1 MAKGEVV
8 ESNVVA
14 RILTVLGYILLLPLF
29 PLAVKIVQEY
39 ERGVI
44 FRLGRLQGAKG
55 PGLFIILPIVDRMV
69 KMDLRV
75 FTLDVPSQEIITRD
89 NVTVKVDAVIYF
101 RVVNPEDAVVK
112 VENYFRATALIAQ
125 TTLRSTIGQSELDTL
140 LSHRDE
146 INQRLQIAIDEATE
160 PWGIKVSMVEV
171 RDVLLAPEMVRSM
184 ARQAEAERER
194 RAKVIHAEGELQASE
209 KLAEAGRIIA
219 ASPGTLQLRYLQTLT
234 EIASERN
241 STILFPLPIDLIQ
254 SFLTRVG
261 ASAAAAQPATSR
273 AARAA
278 ASPKATAGC
287 RPIGGRPAVVYSRS
301 VTSPA
306 AMVTRLPSGRRR
318 MRLPSLSTSSASPS
332 SAVSP
337 AGDPHLTAQR
347 LQTRPPLVLHPLTG
361 LHRQVQLFE
370 LVQDGGRQRLPRDL
384 AARLGGD
391 AGGDGGDLG
400 VGGHVGVDVDADA
413 QQHVVHGLGRQIR
426 FHKNAADLAPAYQHV
441 VGPLEGR
448 PQACHLLEAARHRQR
463 SDDGQR
469 PQVLQRR
476 PEDDGEVEAPSRRH
490 ERSPQPAASRRLAAG
505 QHHRA
510 LGGAGPGQLAG
521 EVLRGAQHGPV
532 LQPAADEAGR
542 QPVPQGL
549 RGEASGHGSKRIAKK
564 PALRLAFCA
573 RPSGL
578 ARHHLQRVAVRLDS
592 PKAVASIIVHPHHL
606 LSYIRW

>member
-254 SFLTRVG
+254 SFLSRV
-261 ASAAAAQPATSR
+261 AIAPPPQ
-273 AARAA
+273 
-278 ASPKATAGC
+278 ASP
-287 RPIGGRPAVVYSRS
+287 
-301 VTSPA
+301 
-306 AMVTRLPSGRRR
+306 
-318 MRLPSLSTSSASPS
+318 
-332 SAVSP
+332 
-337 AGDPHLTAQR
+337 
-347 LQTRPPLVLHPLTG
+347 PP
-361 LHRQVQLFE
+361 
-370 LVQDGGRQRLPRDL
+370 
-384 AARLGGD
+384 
-391 AGGDGGDLG
+391 
-400 VGGHVGVDVDADA
+400 
-413 QQHVVHGLGRQIR
+413 
-426 FHKNAADLAPAYQHV
+426 
-441 VGPLEGR
+441 
-448 PQACHLLEAARHRQR
+448 
-463 SDDGQR
+463 
-469 PQVLQRR
+469 
-476 PEDDGEVEAPSRRH
+476 
-490 ERSPQPAASRRLAAG
+490 
-505 QHHRA
+505 
-510 LGGAGPGQLAG
+510 
-521 EVLRGAQHGPV
+521 
-532 LQPAADEAGR
+532 
-542 QPVPQGL
+542 
-549 RGEASGHGSKRIAKK
+549 ASGS
-564 PALRLAFCA
+564 
-573 RPSGL
+573 S
-578 ARHHLQRVAVRLDS
+578 S
-592 PKAVASIIVHPHHL
+592 
-606 LSYIRW
+606 